1 MSAVRA
7 WATWRAARIGLTGS
21 ITNEMDRRS
30 GENSN
35 GPKKSGVTSVRGH
48 SAIQ

>member
-7 WATWRAARIGLTGS
+7 WATWRAARLGLTGS
-21 ITNEMDRRS
+21 MTITTERRR
-30 GENSN
+30 GENST
-35 GPKKSGVTSVRGH
+35 GPRKSGVTSTRGH